1 MPLDK
6 DRQTFAVHSS
16 SVTLVGNSNTSPLG
30 SAANKPNAGSSPD
43 KNPDANTTAEL
54 PPKADQGATKSA
66 IDAPPVGATPTT

>member
-1 MPLDK
+1 MISEFDK
-6 DRQTFAVHSS
+6 SS
-16 SVTLVGNSNTSPLG
+16 SKGNSNTVPSA

-54 PPKADQGATKSA
+54 PPRSDKGATKSA